1 MKKNYYWP
9 EMKDKIKEVLG
20 KCERCSVINCKKK
33 GGSDS
38 VLVSRPFEK
47 VVLDMMDTR
56 AERKN
61 ILVGIDYF
69 PEELKRLYCRARKQ
83 VR

>member
-1 MKKNYYWP
+1 MKKNYYWLG
-9 EMKDKIKEVLG
+9 MKDKIKEVLG
-20 KCERCSVINCKKK
+20 KCERCSVMNRRKK
-33 GGSDS
+33 GGSDFVS
-38 VLVSRPFEK
+38 VSHPFEK
-47 VVLDMMDTR
+47 VVLDMIDMR
-56 AERKN
+56 AEEKY